1 MRLCRWPGDVFSL
14 STMGALL
21 TSLLISI
28 VWQRPGWVYVNVD
41 LHLMSF
47 NWTAVLVSV
56 YINTESIV
64 SERLKVFCST
74 HSKSFVIL

>member
-1 MRLCRWPGDVFSL
+1 
-14 STMGALL
+14 MGALL
-21 TSLLISI
+21 TSLLISM
-28 VWQRPGWVYVNVD
+28 VWQSPGWVYVNVD
-41 LHLMSF
+41 LHSMSF

-74 HSKSFVIL
+74 HSKSFVKL

>member
-1 MRLCRWPGDVFSL
+1 MRLCRWPGDVRSL
-14 STMGALL
+14 TTMGALL
-21 TSLLISI
+21 TSLLI

-64 SERLKVFCST
+64 SERLKVFCLT
-74 HSKSFVIL
+74 HSKSLVIL